1 MLSQL
6 DDVVAE
12 FDDRGNKR
20 RRHDQPRHDH
30 QAMRSADPRAQYRP
44 GPGPSDAFVAL
55 QEVSALICTPLS
67 CHALAAHSPR
77 PPRRWGFS
85 ASTSACRQLPGAMFG
100 LFGLRQ
106 RDRPAHWP
114 RHSTS
119 SIHSRSFAVAVM
131 SWCFD
136 GHIQYLSESCHR
148 VAFCLLTF
156 GWPLAGG
163 ADMDG
168 AAPTACPRVYVCSIP
183 NMRLC
188 LPGGAGAAE

>member
-77 PPRRWGFS
+77 PPRRWGFGLYLGLYLGLSS
-85 ASTSACRQLPGAMFG
+85 AARSNVRSVRSPPTRSSRTLAPSQYIIYTLAKFRRG
-100 LFGLRQ
+100 
-106 RDRPAHWP
+106 RDELVFRWP
-114 RHSTS
+114 HTIS
-119 SIHSRSFAVAVM
+119 
-131 SWCFD
+131 
-136 GHIQYLSESCHR
+136 L
-148 VAFCLLTF
+148 
-156 GWPLAGG
+156 
-163 ADMDG
+163 
-168 AAPTACPRVYVCSIP
+168 
-183 NMRLC
+183 
-188 LPGGAGAAE
+188 